1 MAGREQ
7 GTELQPVVDEAEEER
22 KEAEA
27 EAAKGNAG
35 PDWDTLCAYKT
46 FKVVRIKDRQLGFC
60 YWGIVL
66 GVVLYI
72 VVFAFSIG
80 GKHQDQRPGVGT
92 VLTNIIGKT
101 YAGGKVF
108 DPADLRFP
116 VIEPNGA
123 FLLTRRI
130 AVKQKRG
137 MCVDMDHP
145 KQKPCGPG
153 EKENGLYCEVKGWCP
168 SIGDSNAEKPPKEAK
183 VDRLMGVGS
192 ITLKIMAG
200 INFPGLSEDFY
211 VAGASPGAESQFKN
225 ITVDKLL
232 SLAKTPP
239 KDQLAAM
246 DTEKKDSGIKL
257 DEALVNSGAL
267 IGVSFF
273 WNCETDHPPCEPSV
287 LIKKLDSGQGFVQKR
302 ATYFRNNGEE
312 MREALYL
319 NGLRLLVDSSGIGRK
334 ASMVLAVIQLGSA
347 IALIRVAAI
356 VADNIMLYS
365 FQYTKDRRTAYYK
378 CKVHET
384 EDFSDLQD
392 RIHRVNEAKGRNI
405 NSSKAGANVD
415 LGMGP
420 FGRAGMA
427 SSIVKGRSHNA

>member
-7 GTELQPVVDEAEEER
+7 GTELQPVVDEAEEDR
-22 KEAEA
+22 L
-27 EAAKGNAG
+27 AAQAAQDKGNAG
-35 PDWDTLCAYKT
+35 IDWDSICAYKT

-92 VLTNIIGKT
+92 VLTYVSGKT
-101 YAGGKVF
+101 YSSGGKVW
-108 DPADLRFP
+108 DPSDIRFP
-116 VIEPNGA
+116 VIEPSGA

-130 AVKQKRG
+130 AVKQKKG

-168 SIGDSNAEKPPKEAK
+168 SIGDSNAANPPPEAM
-183 VDRLMGVGS
+183 VDRLESLGNMN
-192 ITLKIMAG
+192 LKIMAG
-200 INFPGLSEDFY
+200 INFPGLSEDFH
-211 VAGASPGAESQFKN
+211 VAGDSGGDNQFKN
-225 ITVDKLL
+225 ITVEKIISMTD
-232 SLAKTPP
+232 PP
-239 KDQLAAM
+239 L
-246 DTEKKDSGIKL
+246 KL
-257 DEALVNSGAL
+257 DKALINSGAL

-302 ATYFRNNGEE
+302 ASYFHDNGVE

-319 NGLRLLVDSSGIGRK
+319 TGLRLLVDSSGIGRK
-334 ASMVLAVIQLGSA
+334 ASMVLAIIQLGSA

-365 FQYTKDRRTAYYK
+365 LQYTKDRRDAYYK
-378 CKVHET
+378 CKVLET

-392 RIHRVNEAKGRNI
+392 RIHRVNQAKGRNI
-405 NSSKAGANVD
+405 TESKAGANVD

-427 SSIVKGRSHNA
+427 SSIVKGRD